1 MPQHNARTTYSL
13 WRWLP
18 AVGALLL
25 GLPALVITTA
35 YGARP
40 APVDA
45 DSACPTLRVVTAAT
59 FAPVLDAVAPAL
71 ARGPACAHVAVT
83 IADGRGADARAA
95 AIDADVWIPDDAS
108 WSGDTSGL
116 ALAEPPVAGAGAVL
130 ATSPLYLVTDP
141 TTARLIAK
149 SGGGWRALAGL
160 VTAPGSRVR
169 LVAPAPGDSGDGL
182 LAIGAVGEAV
192 WQESGMDASAEA
204 LSTALPR
211 TRIVPDGEPA
221 TPDRPGEV
229 GLLTERELLT
239 EPEQTAGG
247 TVVAPADHTAELRYS
262 WFPSAAAA
270 ADPARARALET
281 LRSALTGAGAD
292 QALAKAGLRRP
303 GGGRPLEPLPRDLPP
318 VVAPAFDAFDAHRV
332 DHVLATSYPE
342 DRRADVLVAVD
353 ISGSMWAHVAPAG
366 EPLIDVVKRGV
377 GSLAQ
382 QLPDDARLTLWEFGS
397 HLDGPRDYRVLRE
410 NADLAGDGRK
420 AVGAA
425 VAALTPTDTG
435 TGLHDTI
442 LAAYRSAQQA
452 YRDGTPAHVVV
463 FTDGRNEAD
472 EPTLS
477 IAELKDALA
486 RSADP
491 NRPVSLAVMTFGDE
505 PDAAALT
512 DALQPVNGYVD
523 RLSTAEEV
531 GAAFIHLAAGGLH
544 G

>member
-1 MPQHNARTTYSL
+1 MPQHNARRTYSR

-25 GLPALVITTA
+25 GLPVLVLATA

-45 DSACPTLRVVTAAT
+45 GSACPALRVVTASS
-59 FAPVLDAVAPAL
+59 FAPVLDAVAPAVSK
-71 ARGPACAHVAVT
+71 GPACTRVEVT
-83 IADGRGADARAA
+83 VADGRGAAARAA
-95 AIDADVWIPDDAS
+95 ALDADVWIPDDAS
-108 WSGDTSGL
+108 WSGAPGGL
-116 ALAEPPVAGAGAVL
+116 ALAEPPAAGAGTVL
-130 ATSPLYLVTDP
+130 AMSPLYLITDP
-141 TTARLIAK
+141 TTARLIAT

-192 WQESGMDASAEA
+192 WLDSGMDASAEA
-204 LSTALPR
+204 LSTATPR

-229 GLLTERELLT
+229 GLVTERELLT
-239 EPEQTAGG
+239 EPELSAGG

-270 ADPARARALET
+270 ADPARAKALDTLRTALSGTPADRAL
-281 LRSALTGAGAD
+281 AH
-292 QALAKAGLRRP
+292 AGLRRP
-303 GGGRPLEPLPRDLPP
+303 GGGRPPEPLPRELPP
-318 VVAPAFDAFDAHRV
+318 VAAPAFDPFDEHRV
-332 DHVLATSYPE
+332 DHVFATFYPE

-366 EPLIDVVKRGV
+366 APLIDVVKRGV

-382 QLPDDARLTLWEFGS
+382 QLPDDARLTLWEFGT
-397 HLDGPRDYRVLRE
+397 HLDGPLDYRVMRE

-420 AVGAA
+420 AVAAA

-452 YRDGTPAHVVV
+452 YRVGTPSHVVV

-477 IAELKDALA
+477 VAELKDALA
-486 RSADP
+486 RAADP
-491 NRPVSLAVMTFGDE
+491 SRPVSLAVMTFGDE

-512 DALQPVNGYVD
+512 DALQPVDGYVD
-523 RLSTAEEV
+523 RLSTAEQV

>member
-1 MPQHNARTTYSL
+1 MPRHNARTTYSR

-25 GLPALVITTA
+25 CLPALVITTA
-35 YGARP
+35 YDARP
-40 APVDA
+40 ARVDA
-45 DSACPTLRVVTAAT
+45 DSVCPTLRVVTART
-59 FAPVLDAVAPAL
+59 FAPVLDAVAPAV
-71 ARGPACAHVAVT
+71 AKGPACARVAVT
-83 IADGRGADARAA
+83 VADGRGAGARAA
-95 AIDADVWIPDDAS
+95 ALGTDVWIPDDAS
-108 WSGDTSGL
+108 WRGDAGGL
-116 ALAEPPVAGAGAVL
+116 TLAEPPAAGAGAVI

-141 TTARLIAK
+141 TTARLIGK

-160 VTAPGSRVR
+160 VTAPGSPVR

-192 WQESGMDASAEA
+192 WEENGMDASAEA
-204 LSTALPR
+204 LSAALPR

-221 TPDRPGEV
+221 TPDQPGEV
-229 GLLTERELLT
+229 GLLTERALLT
-239 EPEQTAGG
+239 EPEQTTGG

-270 ADPARARALET
+270 ADPARAKALET
-281 LRSALTGAGAD
+281 LRSTLFGTGAD
-292 QALAKAGLRRP
+292 QALAQAGLRRP
-303 GGGRPLEPLPRDLPP
+303 GGGRPPEPLPRELPP

-332 DHVLATSYPE
+332 DHVLAASYPE

-397 HLDGPRDYRVLRE
+397 HLDGPRDYRVLRQ
-410 NADLAGDGRK
+410 NADLAGGGRK
-420 AVGAA
+420 AVSTA
-425 VAALTPTDTG
+425 VAGLTPTDTG

-477 IAELKDALA
+477 VAELKDALA
-486 RSADP
+486 RAADP
-491 NRPVSLAVMTFGDE
+491 SKPVSLAVMTFGDE

-523 RLSTAEEV
+523 RLSTAEQV